1 MNKSEKHLIK
11 KNKRLD
17 TKKNLLKKTVKV
29 YSRKWPNPPV
39 KDALSMLFS
48 RPHPPR

>member
-17 TKKNLLKKTVKV
+17 TKKK
-29 YSRKWPNPPV
+29 SAQ
-39 KDALSMLFS
+39 KDCKGILPEMA
-48 RPHPPR
+48 